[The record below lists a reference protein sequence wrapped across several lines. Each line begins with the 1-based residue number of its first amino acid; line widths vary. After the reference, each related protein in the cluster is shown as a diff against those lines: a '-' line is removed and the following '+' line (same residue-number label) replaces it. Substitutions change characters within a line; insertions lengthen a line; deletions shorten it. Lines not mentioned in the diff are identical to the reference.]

1 MTVREIGIE
10 PVQEERRKR
19 CINFLEKLL
28 EQAKKGPGYESIFMV
43 MTYPDVTSVHH
54 AWTGCGDTVD
64 MVGRLEHLK
73 FELLADMR
81 ERDMPEPAR
90 PGDGG

>member
-1 MTVREIGIE
+1 MTVQKIGVE

-19 CINFLEKLL
+19 CISFLEEIL

-43 MTYPDVTSVHH
+43 LTYPDVTSVHH

-64 MVGRLEHLK
+64 MVGRLEYLK
-73 FELLADMR
+73 HELLADMR
-81 ERDMPEPAR
+81 ERDVAPPLR